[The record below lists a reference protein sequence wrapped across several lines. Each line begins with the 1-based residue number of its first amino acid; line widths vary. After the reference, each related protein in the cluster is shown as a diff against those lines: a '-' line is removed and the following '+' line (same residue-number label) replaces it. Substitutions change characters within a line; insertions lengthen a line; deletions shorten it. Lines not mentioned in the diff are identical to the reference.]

1 MSARE
6 PRTETVHEIALIER
20 LAGAFTRSSH
30 QLNER
35 HETDAELLR
44 VPGSDPVLAL
54 TTDHIAEEIQAGLY
68 VDAELIGW
76 MTVMVNASDLS
87 AVGARPLGLVL
98 NETLPPDVGE
108 GFLAALQRG
117 IQQACDACGLHVLG
131 GDTNFGPR
139 LQMGGCALG
148 VVPEGRPMTRR
159 GCAPGDLLFAS
170 GPLGLG
176 GAFALARLL
185 GGSEADGERI
195 PFRPVARLTE
205 GQLLRPFASGCMD
218 TSDGALPTLDELMRL
233 NGVGFRFRITAAESL
248 HPAAAAAASRARI
261 PPWMLLAGPHGEYEL
276 LFTVPRGR
284 LERFL
289 AVARA
294 REWRPLHLG
303 EAVREPGLT
312 LPIDGT
318 LRQLDT
324 TAVRNLFGEVGGDLG
339 AYREGLAR
347 LAAAATTERAR
358 CAR

>member
-1 MSARE
+1 
-6 PRTETVHEIALIER
+6 
-20 LAGAFTRSSH
+20 
-30 QLNER
+30 
-35 HETDAELLR
+35 
-44 VPGSDPVLAL
+44 
-54 TTDHIAEEIQAGLY
+54 
-68 VDAELIGW
+68 
-76 MTVMVNASDLS
+76 
-87 AVGARPLGLVL
+87 
-98 NETLPPDVGE
+98 
-108 GFLAALQRG
+108 
-117 IQQACDACGLHVLG
+117 
-131 GDTNFGPR
+131 
-139 LQMGGCALG
+139 
-148 VVPEGRPMTRR
+148 MTRR

-218 TSDGALPTLDELMRL
+218 SDGALPTLDELMRL

-289 AVARA
+289 AAARA

-324 TAVRNLFGEVGGDLG
+324 TAVRNLFGEVGGDFG